1 MEKYKPA
8 EKKSDIYDIGDGLI
22 VLNIQTKTT
31 ESVLDRVDTYIGM
44 DGIGFCPVGVV
55 ENISSPGYVFSYP
68 SFVRMQSGLVA
79 EYKRIFWE
87 NLAGNRS

>member
-8 EKKSDIYDIGDGLI
+8 EKKTDIYDIGDGLI
-22 VLNIQTKTT
+22 LLNIQTKNA
-31 ESVLDRVDTYIGM
+31 EGVLDRVDTYIGM

>member
-8 EKKSDIYDIGDGLI
+8 EKKSDIYDIGDGL
-22 VLNIQTKTT
+22 VLLNIQTKNADG
-31 ESVLDRVDTYIGM
+31 VLDLVDTYIGM

-68 SFVRMQSGLVA
+68 SFVRMQSRLVA

>member
-8 EKKSDIYDIGDGLI
+8 EKKSDMYDIGDGLI
-22 VLNIQTKTT
+22 LLNIQTKNA

>member
-22 VLNIQTKTT
+22 LLNIQTKNA
-31 ESVLDRVDTYIGM
+31 EGVLDRVDTYIGM

-68 SFVRMQSGLVA
+68 SFVRMQFGLVA

>member
-1 MEKYKPA
+1 MEKYKPT

-22 VLNIQTKTT
+22 LLNIQTKTAGG
-31 ESVLDRVDTYIGM
+31 VLDRVDTYLGM

-55 ENISSPGYVFSYP
+55 EKIASPGYVFSYP
-68 SFVRMQSGLVA
+68 SFVRMQSGLVE

-87 NLAGNRS
+87 NLAGNRG

>member
-22 VLNIQTKTT
+22 LLNIQTKNA
-31 ESVLDRVDTYIGM
+31 EGVLDRVDTYIGM

-87 NLAGNRS
+87 NLAGNCG

>member
-22 VLNIQTKTT
+22 LLNIQTKNA
-31 ESVLDRVDTYIGM
+31 EGVLDRVDTYIGM

-68 SFVRMQSGLVA
+68 SFVRIQSGLVA

>member
-22 VLNIQTKTT
+22 LLNIQTKTT
-31 ESVLDRVDTYIGM
+31 EGVLDRVDTYIGM

>member
-1 MEKYKPA
+1 M
-8 EKKSDIYDIGDGLI
+8 IL
-22 VLNIQTKTT
+22 LNIQTKNA
-31 ESVLDRVDTYIGM
+31 EGVLDRVDTYIGM

>member
-22 VLNIQTKTT
+22 LLNIQTKNA
-31 ESVLDRVDTYIGM
+31 EGVLDRVDTYIGM

-55 ENISSPGYVFSYP
+55 ENISSPSYVFSYP

>member
-22 VLNIQTKTT
+22 LLNIQTKNA
-31 ESVLDRVDTYIGM
+31 EGVLDRVDTYIGM

-68 SFVRMQSGLVA
+68 SFVRIQSGLEA

>member
-22 VLNIQTKTT
+22 LLNIQTKNA
-31 ESVLDRVDTYIGM
+31 EGVLDRVDTYIGM

-55 ENISSPGYVFSYP
+55 ENISSPGYVFSI
-68 SFVRMQSGLVA
+68 SFFR
-79 EYKRIFWE
+79 
-87 NLAGNRS
+87 NLYSC